1 MKERKFV
8 ANSVNKLLVT
18 EYLRSATES
27 AGFGGL
33 EMKRTPFGTNITLY
47 ANKPGLVIGRHGGKV
62 QEITETLEKKYKVE
76 SPQIEVKE
84 INEPDLNP
92 QVVSK
97 KIALSLEKGWSYR
110 KAGNTSLRR
119 VTESGTR
126 GVMIKISGKI
136 SGERGRSQK
145 FTYGSIKYSG
155 EPARAGMETGF
166 SIAKMKLGVIGVS
179 VRMLRNDYK
188 LPDEIVADLRPQV
201 KTISEV
207 QENGAK
213 SETAKTNE

>member
-1 MKERKFV
+1 MKERKFI
-8 ANSVNKLLVT
+8 ANAVNKLLVT

-33 EMKRTPFGTNITLY
+33 EMKRTPFGTNITLF
-47 ANKPGLVIGRHGGKV
+47 ANKPGLVIGRHGSKV
-62 QEITETLEKKYKVE
+62 QEITETLEKRYHVE

-84 INEPDLNP
+84 INDPDLNP

-126 GVMIKISGKI
+126 GVMIRISGKI
-136 SGERGRSQK
+136 SGERGRTQK
-145 FTYGSIKYSG
+145 FSYGSIKYSG
-155 EPARAGMETGF
+155 EPARAGMENGF

-179 VRMLRNDYK
+179 VKMLRNDYK
-188 LPDEIVADLRPQV
+188 LPDEINADLRPQV
-201 KTISEV
+201 QAVSEV
-207 QENGAK
+207 QENGAD
-213 SETAKTNE
+213 SEATQTNE